1 MRTRAP
7 KSLDTMSRAWAEQ
20 LNGLWLAQPAK
31 TPEKPEGSPEQ
42 S

>member
-1 MRTRAP
+1 MRTGAP

-20 LNGLWLAQPAK
+20 LNGLWLAQSAK
-31 TPEKPEGSPEQ
+31 TSETPEGSPEQ